1 MDLPKIATFPF
12 SHWLP
17 GSTKGN
23 FQTNESNHVGS
34 HYKYIYICI
43 SICVISSVPLMK
55 VLLVYIY
62 SDFDIVFLL
71 FYHSFLSFSRNYLK
85 SFVELYKMYF

>member
-1 MDLPKIATFPF
+1 
-12 SHWLP
+12 
-17 GSTKGN
+17 
-23 FQTNESNHVGS
+23 
-34 HYKYIYICI
+34 
-43 SICVISSVPLMK
+43 MK